1 MHQLGVSGLKV
12 TFLGTGTSQGVPVIG
27 CECDVCTSGD
37 KRNKRLRTSVWIEI
51 NGVSVVIDSGPDFR
65 YQMLRAEVKRLDAI
79 VFTHEHKDHV
89 AGLDDIRAYN
99 YLQESAIDIIAND
112 DVQAALKTNFHY
124 AFDPSI
130 TGGVPRLNIISL
142 TDNNFELSGT
152 TWTPLPVMHDTMK
165 VYGFR
170 IGDFAYLTDVNS
182 ISEDTMKKMKGLKV
196 LVISALRKSEHPSH
210 FSLDEVIDGVQI
222 LKPETTYLT
231 HMSHLIGLHSDLEN
245 ELPEGIHPAHDGLTL
260 VSI

>member
-1 MHQLGVSGLKV
+1 
-12 TFLGTGTSQGVPVIG
+12 
-27 CECDVCTSGD
+27 
-37 KRNKRLRTSVWIEI
+37 
-51 NGVSVVIDSGPDFR
+51 
-65 YQMLRAEVKRLDAI
+65 
-79 VFTHEHKDHV
+79 
-89 AGLDDIRAYN
+89 
-99 YLQESAIDIIAND
+99 
-112 DVQAALKTNFHY
+112 
-124 AFDPSI
+124 
-130 TGGVPRLNIISL
+130 
-142 TDNNFELSGT
+142 
-152 TWTPLPVMHDTMK
+152 MHDTMK

-210 FSLDEVIDGVQI
+210 FTLDEVIDVVQI